1 MSPSVGSAPGPQ
13 RWLQPPPMSP
23 LPPLQALSAS
33 LLDLTA
39 LARQARPQQLL
50 HDALQ
55 LLQRLVPFDSAWWGE
70 VSAGNAQAAPRNWL
84 HGSIGLSQRFAQEW
98 NALAVGD
105 EFARMSMERLGEVIC
120 ENGPDAP
127 GALPPELEAFCRRH
141 GLFHCMAITVELQG
155 SGLMFFV
162 SVYRTPKGPPFT
174 AVETELF
181 GEFVAHLRC
190 HWHHTLQSL
199 QALPSAHPWDGHA
212 LAEPDGHLLYVGLHL
227 GQALHQAHPQWSG
240 PALPAALQ
248 AGLRKLPGTLA
259 LGKNTRLRFEACG
272 PLVLISLV
280 LRQPGSAQR
289 PSQSPLAPRELGVAT
304 LYAHGHSYKDI
315 ASTLGLSPATVR
327 TYLRSAYTLLGV
339 RNKVELVSALRK

>member
-1 MSPSVGSAPGPQ
+1 MPLTVGSAPRTQG
-13 RWLQPPPMSP
+13 WLHAPP

-39 LARQARPQQLL
+39 LAHQTPPQQML
-50 HDALQ
+50 HDALH

-98 NALAVGD
+98 NALAAGD

-127 GALPPELEAFCRRH
+127 GAIPPELEAFCRRH
-141 GLFHCMAITVELQG
+141 GLFHCMAITVELPG
-155 SGLMFFV
+155 SGMMFFV
-162 SVYRTPKGPPFT
+162 SVYRPPQGPPFSGQE
-174 AVETELF
+174 AELF
-181 GEFVAHLRC
+181 GEFVAHLLC
-190 HWHHTLQSL
+190 HWRHALQRL

-212 LAEPDGHLLYVGLHL
+212 LAEPDGNLLYVGLRL
-227 GQALHQAHPQWSG
+227 GQALHHAHPQWSG
-240 PALPAALQ
+240 PALPAALH
-248 AGLRKLPGTLA
+248 AGLCKLPGTMA
-259 LGKNTRLRFEACG
+259 LGKSTRLRFEACG

-280 LRQPGSAQR
+280 VRQPGSAQP
-289 PSQSPLAPRELGVAT
+289 PSQSPLAPRELGAAT

-315 ASTLGLSPATVR
+315 ALALGLSPATVR
-327 TYLRSAYTLLGV
+327 TYLRSAYGLLGV